1 MTAFWSNAVT
11 SESLMALVTRRE
23 IQTGHWDEPGT
34 RRSGAE
40 ALDLRTWQLS
50 SGMLGTS
57 GSATGL
63 SVILQINPVWWEAGA
78 PGMT

>member
-1 MTAFWSNAVT
+1 MT
-11 SESLMALVTRRE
+11 LVTRRE
-23 IQTGHWDEPGT
+23 IQRGHRDGPGT

-40 ALDLRTWQLS
+40 ALELRTWQLS
-50 SGMLGTS
+50 SGILGTS